1 MIKIKNDILTDNYEN
16 HNYIEL
22 NFRILE
28 EDTTIKVMRIKAG
41 HDLL

>member
-1 MIKIKNDILTDNYEN
+1 MIKMEKLHFLTKNYEN
-16 HNYIEL
+16 HNYIEM

-28 EDTTIKVMRIKAG
+28 DTTLKVMRIKAG